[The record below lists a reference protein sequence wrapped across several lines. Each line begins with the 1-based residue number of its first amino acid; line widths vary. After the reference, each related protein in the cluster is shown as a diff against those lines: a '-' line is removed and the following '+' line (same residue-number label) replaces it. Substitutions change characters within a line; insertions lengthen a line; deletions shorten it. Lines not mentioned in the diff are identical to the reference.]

1 MNDLNLENDPYF
13 NHFIALL
20 NSVRKNDRVGVQA
33 AVPYVEKMEKS
44 AAAFGLALLNT
55 PSDVEI
61 GIVEKISPLA
71 VKVNN
76 NSSYFNVANYLVS
89 RAAVRFA
96 EHNNVEALK
105 HFLPH
110 LAQFKSRNDL
120 DVEEDLYLDIAVEK
134 QYPELL
140 SFVVRR
146 QIENGNFGGLG
157 MVQTALFARKNNDFW
172 GIEALQNI
180 SQEMNFKP
188 EDWGLVAL
196 ALQQEGAQEWA
207 QKVIDMYAGEA
218 GFDSTVNHDH
228 GQVSPQAFKDVK
240 TLVENY
246 RVKQELQKI
255 QDEVQ
260 AQARGDK
267 KP

>member
-1 MNDLNLENDPYF
+1 MQDLNLENDPHF
-13 NHFIALL
+13 TSFIALL

-33 AVPYVEKMEKS
+33 AVPYVQKMEKA
-44 AAAFGLALLNT
+44 AAAFGLALLNA
-55 PSDVEI
+55 PSDVDM
-61 GIVEKISPLA
+61 GIVEKVAPLA
-71 VKVNN
+71 VAANN
-76 NSSYFNVANYLVS
+76 DCAHFDAVNYLVS

-96 EHNNVEALK
+96 EQNNIEALG

-110 LAQFKSRNDL
+110 LERFKARNDL

-140 SFVVRR
+140 EFVVRR
-146 QIENGNFGGLG
+146 QIENNNFGGLG

-180 SQEMNFKP
+180 SQDMNFKP

-196 ALQQEGAQEWA
+196 ALHQEGAHEWA
-207 QKVIDMYAGEA
+207 ATVIDAYKGEA
-218 GFDSTVNHDH
+218 GFDAIINQDQ
-228 GQVSPQAFKDVK
+228 GQVSPQTFKDVK

-267 KP
+267 KL

>member
-13 NHFIALL
+13 THFIALL

-33 AVPYVEKMEKS
+33 AVPYVEKMEKA

-55 PSDVEI
+55 PTDVEI

-71 VKVNN
+71 VKVNS
-76 NSSYFNVANYLVS
+76 NSSYFNAANYLVS

-96 EHNNVEALK
+96 EQNNVEALG

-110 LAQFKSRNDL
+110 LEQFKSRNDL
-120 DVEEDLYLDIAVEK
+120 EVEEDLYLDIAVEK

-146 QIENGNFGGLG
+146 QIENDNFGGLG

-172 GIEALQNI
+172 GIAALQNI
-180 SQEMNFKP
+180 SQEMNFKA
-188 EDWGLVAL
+188 EDWGLVVL
-196 ALQQEGAQEWA
+196 ALQQEGAHEWA
-207 QKVIDMYAGEA
+207 ETLIDAYKSEG
-218 GFDSTVNHDH
+218 GFDTIINQ
-228 GQVSPQAFKDVK
+228 GQGHVSPQTFKDVR

-267 KP
+267 KL

>member
-1 MNDLNLENDPYF
+1 MQDLNLESDPHF
-13 NHFIALL
+13 TSFIALL
-20 NSVRKNDRVGVQA
+20 NSVRKNDRVGLQA
-33 AVPYVEKMEKS
+33 AVPYVEKMEKA

-71 VKVNN
+71 VKVN
-76 NSSYFNVANYLVS
+76 SGSTYFDAANYLAS

-96 EHNNVEALK
+96 EQNNVEALA

-110 LAQFKSRNDL
+110 LERFKDRNDL
-120 DVEEDLYLDIAVEK
+120 EVEEDLYLDIAVEK
-134 QYPELL
+134 QYSELL

-146 QIENGNFGGLG
+146 QIENDNFGGLG

-196 ALQQEGAQEWA
+196 ALHQEGAHEWA
-207 QKVIDMYAGEA
+207 VTVIDAYKGEA
-218 GFDSTVNHDH
+218 EFDAIIAQEQGH
-228 GQVSPQAFKDVK
+228 VSPQTIKDVK
-240 TLVENY
+240 ALVENY

-260 AQARGDK
+260 AQARSDK
-267 KP
+267 KL